1 MDVSL
6 YNIGFK
12 GAARYP
18 AKYMGES
25 SFYDYVIFP
34 LYYEKITCHNLH
46 FIVNFAGYLAV
57 PIGLKLLVYSIKGK
71 VLTLQN

>member
-1 MDVSL
+1 MIEWGHMDVSL

-34 LYYEKITCHNLH
+34 LYYEKI
-46 FIVNFAGYLAV
+46 IVITFCT
-57 PIGLKLLVYSIKGK
+57 SS
-71 VLTLQN
+71 